1 MGLCLKAHAK
11 INLTLDVH
19 GRRTDGYHE
28 VEMIMQS
35 IQLHDCLELQPREKE
50 ISLTVSGLTVGS
62 GEDNLIIKA
71 ARLLQNLARPECG
84 AAIHLHK
91 EIPVS
96 AGLAGGSTDAAATLR
111 GLNQLWNL
119 GLSQEQL
126 MELAVKLGADVSFCL
141 SGGTALAEGIGEKLR
156 PLPKAPGFGVILVKP
171 SFGVSTAE
179 VYRGLDLNNLGPRPD
194 TRGMMTALAQGD
206 LAKVADGLVNVLESV
221 TLKLYP
227 QLKEIKQELIRAG
240 CRGALMSG
248 SGPTIFGL
256 TGDVQ
261 TAAEIAGK
269 INHLE
274 GRVIV
279 TQMMS

>member
-1 MGLCLKAHAK
+1 
-11 INLTLDVH
+11 
-19 GRRTDGYHE
+19 
-28 VEMIMQS
+28 
-35 IQLHDCLELQPREKE
+35 
-50 ISLTVSGLTVGS
+50 
-62 GEDNLIIKA
+62 
-71 ARLLQNLARPECG
+71 
-84 AAIHLHK
+84 
-91 EIPVS
+91 
-96 AGLAGGSTDAAATLR
+96 
-111 GLNQLWNL
+111 
-119 GLSQEQL
+119 

>member
-19 GRRTDGYHE
+19 CRRTDGYHE

-35 IQLHDCLELQPREKE
+35 IQLHDRLELQPGEKE
-50 ISLTVSGLTVGS
+50 ISLTVSGLTVDG

-71 ARLLQNLARPECG
+71 AGLLQNLARPECG

-206 LAKVADGLVNVLESV
+206 LEKVADGLVNVLESV

-256 TGDVQ
+256 TGDAQ

>member
-19 GRRTDGYHE
+19 CRRTDGYHE

-35 IQLHDCLELQPREKE
+35 IQLHDRLELQPREKE
-50 ISLTVSGLTVGS
+50 ISLTVSGLTVDS

-71 ARLLQNLARPECG
+71 SGLLQNLARPECG

-206 LAKVADGLVNVLESV
+206 LEKVADGLVNVLESV

-279 TQMMS
+279 TKMMS